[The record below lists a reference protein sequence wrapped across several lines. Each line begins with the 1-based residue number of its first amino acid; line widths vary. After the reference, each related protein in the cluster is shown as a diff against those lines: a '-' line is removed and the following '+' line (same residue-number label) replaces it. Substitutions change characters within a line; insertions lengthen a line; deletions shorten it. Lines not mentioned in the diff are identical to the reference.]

1 MNYNNIKGNKTCSH
15 HLRQRTRRCARGALP
30 RVLQCRDLVRCGV
43 RAWRR
48 QHEALLPCSPARTRT
63 HGDASMRTH
72 TLLKTRTQAQQGN
85 AHPLTRPADL
95 RSHAYW
101 QASSRARRPARTCA
115 RNHRDPT
122 GEHFLEFAPQPK
134 LRPIF
139 LQGGEIQQ
147 FTHLRRR
154 CFGSLSACCWS
165 PRPRCVHACSEIC
178 VPMCDVLCPPLAS
191 PRRSAF
197 RAPRRRERRRN
208 RKRRSGKKA
217 ACERA
222 IVKLNPKPKP

>member
-122 GEHFLEFAPQPK
+122 GEHFLEFVPLTK

-139 LQGGEIQQ
+139 LPGRRDS
-147 FTHLRRR
+147 TVYAPKKTMLRLVVGLLLVAAAKVRACLLGDLCADVRR
-154 CFGSLSACCWS
+154 
-165 PRPRCVHACSEIC
+165 
-178 VPMCDVLCPPLAS
+178 PLPAAS
-191 PRRSAF
+191 KP
-197 RAPRRRERRRN
+197 
-208 RKRRSGKKA
+208 A
-217 ACERA
+217 A
-222 IVKLNPKPKP
+222 K